1 VNPSRKESRLLTTSP
16 SNSVSDPSPRCRVF
30 SSAVIIIAAAA
41 VAFTWWIPR
50 LPAQA
55 QEGSRPSKFRTP
67 DDDTPREI
75 VYPYYSLRDGD
86 SFLVLMDRA
95 PRPIEFRVAIHGA
108 SGQTVWSKP
117 MTIQPQERLEL
128 NIKQLLTDLSVDYR
142 GDFYEGSVSLH
153 FKGPGSPLGGRMG
166 VETPEGVW
174 NLGPVWREDPGGQT
188 MIPTQLN
195 TLWWDLGGGRDA
207 LLNLVNVS
215 SEPVAAD
222 LFLEFQ
228 GTRHPAQPLQF
239 APHEMKNVSVT
250 ELLAGMRLTA
260 YKAPVGGISIV
271 SHTPTPV
278 LVARGKL
285 TDPESGK
292 VVGMI
297 LPPPQMEIASA
308 FHASG
313 LPISVPRADS
323 PFAGTGNYTP
333 HLYLRNLLDSEQ
345 TVTLTV
351 ESPAEGGTQLTPLP
365 LIKLPGYTTQEV
377 RLDSYYNSLPL
388 PLPFISLRIQYNG
401 PPGSVIGHLVDVNE
415 TNNDAQS
422 ILLANEGNGYAG
434 SLASYW
440 SLDDDTDFYVFLTNM
455 GDKPCGVGFQIRTA
469 EIEYHLTR
477 LKLDPRE
484 TKVINLRELRD
495 KQEPDFR
502 GTVIPAQATEGRL
515 YYIRMD
521 EGPLMGRVVVLPR
534 RK

>member
-1 VNPSRKESRLLTTSP
+1 LLHLRTP
-16 SNSVSDPSPRCRVF
+16 
-30 SSAVIIIAAAA
+30 SSAVLTIAAAA

-50 LPAQA
+50 LPARA

-67 DDDTPREI
+67 DEIAPREI
-75 VYPYYSLRDGD
+75 IYPYYSLRDGD

-95 PRPIEFRVAIHGA
+95 LYPIEFTVAIHSV

-128 NIKQLLTDLSVDYR
+128 DIKRLLTDLSVDYK

-153 FKGPGSPLGGRMG
+153 FKGPSTNPLGGRMG

-174 NLGPVWREDPGGQT
+174 NLGPVWREGMGGQN
-188 MIPTQLN
+188 MIPTRLES
-195 TLWWDLGGGRDA
+195 LWWELGGGRDA
-207 LLNLVNVS
+207 ILNVVNAS
-215 SEPVAAD
+215 PEPVAAD
-222 LFLEFQ
+222 VFLDFQ
-228 GTRHPAQPLQF
+228 GKRHPAQPLEF

-260 YKAPVGGISIV
+260 YKAPLGGISIV

-278 LVARGKL
+278 LVARGRL

-297 LPPPQMEIASA
+297 LPLPQMEIASA
-308 FHASG
+308 FHASC
-313 LPISVPRADS
+313 LPISVPRGDS

-333 HLYLRNLLDSEQ
+333 HLYLRNLLDSEE

-351 ESPAEGGTQLTPLP
+351 ECPAEGNTQLISLP
-365 LIKLPGYTTQEV
+365 PIKLPGYSTQEI
-377 RLDSYYNSLPL
+377 RLDSYYNTLPL
-388 PLPFISLRIQYNG
+388 PLPFISLRIQYSG

-415 TNNDAQS
+415 TNDDAQS

-455 GDKPCGVGFQIRTA
+455 GDKPCGVGFR
-469 EIEYHLTR
+469 IEVGNVVYF
-477 LKLDPRE
+477 LKNPQLAPRE
-484 TKVINLRELRD
+484 TKVINLREVRD
-495 KQEPDFR
+495 KEEPDIR
-502 GTVIPAQATEGRL
+502 GTVIPAQATDGRL
-515 YYIRMD
+515 DYIRMD
-521 EGPLMGRVVVLPR
+521 YGPLMGRVVVVPR